1 MPTNTSSD
9 DHSRHQYAPVDTSNI
24 FSASP
29 NFPTAPVAVQSQQQ
43 SASQVESR
51 RSQISRRRHTSTT
64 SRPYRRRTG
73 ILGTSKRPYACDI
86 CGKAYAQPQGVT
98 RHHRE
103 VHQVS
108 VCIYCDDFSWGRPYQ
123 LRKHLKERH
132 PNVNPD
138 DVLGGPI
145 GSRRKVTQISKCS
158 SPQRVSTLEH
168 DPRGRDEPRLC
179 PQAPLPSDVVEAT
192 LLSPPPVMS
201 SLDYDPQPK
210 PVEPMTQGPED
221 PCDLYIDASY
231 IGPAVSSSY
240 EFARQTNELET
251 VSQSDRIWWAHL
263 FYRPH
268 IISDLSTILSG
279 IRTKGS
285 LRTSTRVLPPTA
297 SPNCTTFHS
306 HILCYRIS
314 WPTSP

>member
-1 MPTNTSSD
+1 MPMNTSLD
-9 DHSRHQYAPVDTSNI
+9 DQSHHQYAPVDMANN

-29 NFPTAPVAVQSQQQ
+29 NFPAISSAPIAAQSQQQ
-43 SASQVESR
+43 RASQVEPR
-51 RSQISRRRHTSTT
+51 RSQISRRRHASTT

-73 ILGTSKRPYACDI
+73 ILGTPKRPYSCDI

-103 VHQVS
+103 VHQVR
-108 VCIYCDDFSWGRPYQ
+108 VCVYCDDFSWGRPYQ
-123 LRKHLKERH
+123 LRKHLKEQH

-158 SPQRVSTLEH
+158 PPQRVSTLEH
-168 DPRGRDEPRLC
+168 DLHGRDEPRLC

-192 LLSPPPVMS
+192 LLSPLPEMS
-201 SLDYDPQPK
+201 SLDYDPQPE
-210 PVEPMTQGPED
+210 PVELMTQGPED
-221 PCDLYIDASY
+221 PCDLYIDASH
-231 IGPAVSSSY
+231 IGAAVSSTY

-251 VSQSDRIWWAHL
+251 ASQIDQIWWAHF

-268 IISDLSTILSG
+268 
-279 IRTKGS
+279 
-285 LRTSTRVLPPTA
+285 
-297 SPNCTTFHS
+297 NF
-306 HILCYRIS
+306 
-314 WPTSP
+314 